1 MAMIKCPECGK
12 EISDTAR
19 SCPDCG
25 WENST
30 IRGAEIK
37 SSRGRKLGTGVII
50 FGVFV
55 LLLSLILEM
64 TLGGGS
70 GTNESKFIAVGFI
83 CIIAGIV
90 LKIVNRVK

>member
-30 IRGAEIK
+30 IRGTEIK
-37 SSRGRKLGTGVII
+37 SNRGRKLGTGVII
-50 FGVFV
+50 FGVLV
-55 LLLSLILEM
+55 LLLSMVLEF
-64 TLGGGS
+64 TLGGGR

-83 CIIAGIV
+83 CIIVGIG